1 MCFPRVLPTGTS
13 GLTYPFPP
21 VRMCLQ
27 MYRFL
32 MMPSLFAEW
41 NLGANDSVGR
51 SSDEVNF
58 IWARLWMKKFSLVAT
73 LPRLDSINLPGS
85 EGSLTKAAG
94 VAWTL
99 PETVCSAGRDDS
111 CLCPEG
117 RRHLCR

>member
-1 MCFPRVLPTGTS
+1 
-13 GLTYPFPP
+13 
-21 VRMCLQ
+21 
-27 MYRFL
+27 

-117 RRHLCR
+117 AYLVKYMVASASDS